1 MSRTPASASKSLT
14 HAARRSVHR
23 RRKKSTP
30 QRRRLLAFNKPYN
43 VLTQFTG
50 QPGDLTLKQYIDVPD
65 VYPAGRLDKDSEG
78 LLLLTND
85 GRLQAQIA
93 EPKFKM
99 AKTYLVLVEG
109 VPDPR
114 ALQALRDG
122 VELNDGLT
130 QPAQVE
136 RVAEP
141 AWLWQRE
148 PPVRVRKSI
157 TDVWLK
163 LTIREGRNRQ
173 VRRMTAH
180 IGHPTLRLIRY
191 QIGPYQLADLAP
203 GRWRDEPVDRR
214 ATVAEAQRK

>member
-1 MSRTPASASKSLT
+1 MSRLPAKAPQPHARHSRKPVHGGRSKP
-14 HAARRSVHR
+14 RS
-23 RRKKSTP
+23 KP
-30 QRRRLLAFNKPYN
+30 LRLLAFNKPYN

-50 QPGDLTLKQYIDVPD
+50 QPGDLTLKQYIDVPE

-85 GRLQAQIA
+85 GRLQARIA

-99 AKTYLVLVEG
+99 AKTYFVLVEG
-109 VPDPR
+109 EPDSV

-122 VELNDGLT
+122 VELNDGVT

-136 RVAEP
+136 CVAEP
-141 AWLWQRE
+141 SWLWQRD

-203 GRWRDEPVDRR
+203 GSWRDESVEIRP
-214 ATVAEAQRK
+214 TVAKARRK